1 MLYRSN
7 VAEFMRFGGKTATRN
22 TRPGLRQTIELPEH
36 GFQCHVSGSCALRVS
51 ATRRSTPCGA
61 QVYVRGDGLA
71 GVAIA
76 DKEYPA
82 RPVFSLLTR
91 LLEDYEKEAG
101 KAWRDAPKDCNDAPQ
116 FMKDQLKKYQN
127 PQEVRWASL
136 LARVSRFAAASL
148 ALALALAL
156 PSPLIAFSRT
166 HAHAHALSRRHA
178 GRQVDEDSEGSGRD
192 QGDHAQEH

>member
-1 MLYRSN
+1 M
-7 VAEFMRFGGKTATRN
+7 
-22 TRPGLRQTIELPEH
+22 
-36 GFQCHVSGSCALRVS
+36 
-51 ATRRSTPCGA
+51 
-61 QVYVRGDGLA
+61 RGDGLA

-136 LARVSRFAAASL
+136 LKRVSLCSALSPRGDGRPSL
-148 ALALALAL
+148 
-156 PSPLIAFSRT
+156 SPPFLIA
-166 HAHAHALSRRHA
+166 LSLSLSVGLRRPT
-178 GRQVDEDSEGSGRD
+178 S
-192 QGDHAQEH
+192 